1 MPTPATPRTTDALVR
16 GIIQVQDG
24 VDLTPFIRF
33 ANQLTTDVCTYPK
46 VGQDPLLFLPYEDG
60 FENSKMELIERWLA
74 AHAYTIFD
82 NQLSAAKAG
91 TISVGFQHKIDMGL
105 KASMYGQ
112 QAIMLDNYGGLA
124 AWDNTAKTK
133 RQIKLGIV
141 WLGTDW
147 PTPEIIEG

>member
-1 MPTPATPRTTDALVR
+1 MPATVRTTDTLVR
-16 GIIQVQDG
+16 GIVQVQDG

-33 ANQLTTDVCTYPK
+33 ANQLTTDCCTYPK
-46 VGQDPLLFLPYEDG
+46 PGQDPDLFPPYTDDG
-60 FENSKMELIERWLA
+60 VDSKMELIERWLA

-91 TISVGFQHKIDMGL
+91 TISVGFQHKIDLGL

-112 QAIMLDNYGGLA
+112 QAIILDTQGGLA
-124 AWDNTAKTK
+124 AWDNTSKTK
-133 RQIKLGIV
+133 RQIKVSID

-147 PTPEIIEG
+147 EDLVFEEGE